1 MARLLSLILCL
12 LIAACAHQPAPPAAP
27 HLLHDALF
35 AAPTQTI
42 NTDSIFAM
50 SDEMRD
56 YARSEFGAELK
67 SSRERDDPRKLLLEA
82 LYKRRL
88 RLSYDAD
95 TTRNAAQAF
104 EARAGNCLSLVIMTA
119 AFAKHLKLPYSFQTV
134 QTDMLYSRSADLTL
148 ASGHVN
154 LVLARL
160 NHRAHFQAN
169 KGDDL
174 LVDFLPSDE
183 LRGQLTRELD
193 ERTVI
198 AMYLNNRAAEELA
211 SGQLDAAYHWA
222 RTAVSQDPGFAAALN
237 TLSVIYL
244 RRGHLPE
251 AEAALRHLLSVD
263 PINTAAWSN
272 LALTLQRQGQD
283 AKAELALARLK
294 ELQPVPPL
302 FDFDRGREALNAG
315 DYLQA
320 KALFARELR
329 RQPYQPEVH
338 FWAAVAHWRLGER
351 QQADEHLRKAV
362 ENSIS
367 LGSHALYAAK
377 LAALRAHQLQ

>member
-1 MARLLSLILCL
+1 MLRLFSLVICL
-12 LIAACAHQPAPPAAP
+12 LAVGCAHQPPALPAP
-27 HLLHDALF
+27 HLLHDTLF
-35 AAPTQTI
+35 TPPGQAIQVQ
-42 NTDSIFAM
+42 DIFAL

-56 YARSEFGAELK
+56 YAQTEFGGL
-67 SSRERDDPRKLLLEA
+67 RERDDPRKALLDA

-104 EARAGNCLSLVIMTA
+104 AARAGNCLSLVIMTA

-134 QTDMLYSRSADLTL
+134 QADALYSRSADLTL

-160 NHRAHFQAN
+160 SHRSHFQASKN
-169 KGDDL
+169 DDL
-174 LVDFLPSDE
+174 LVDFLPGDE
-183 LRGQLTRELD
+183 LRGQRARDLE
-193 ERTVI
+193 EHTVV

-211 SGQLDAAYHWA
+211 NGRLDAAYHWA
-222 RTAVSQDPGFAAALN
+222 RAAVLQDPGFVAALN
-237 TLSVIYL
+237 TLAVVYL
-244 RRGHLPE
+244 RRGHLPQ
-251 AEAALRHLLSVD
+251 AEAALRHLLTVD
-263 PINTAAWSN
+263 ADNSAAWSN
-272 LALTLQRQGQD
+272 LALTLQRQGQT
-283 AKAELALARLK
+283 AQSEQALARLRS
-294 ELQPVPPL
+294 LQPVPPL

-315 DYLQA
+315 DYQLA
-320 KALFARELR
+320 KTLFARELR

-338 FWAAVAHWRLGER
+338 FWAAVAHWRLGEP

-367 LGSHALYAAK
+367 LSSHALYAAK
-377 LAALRAHQLQ
+377 LAALRAHRLQ

>member
-12 LIAACAHQPAPPAAP
+12 LVAACAHHPATPAAP

-42 NTDSIFAM
+42 ITDAIFAM

-56 YARSEFGAELK
+56 YARTEFGTL
-67 SSRERDDPRKLLLEA
+67 RERDDPRKALLEA

-88 RLSYDAD
+88 RLSYDAE

-104 EARAGNCLSLVIMTA
+104 EAKAGNCLSLVIMTA

-134 QTDMLYSRSADLTL
+134 QADLLYSRSADLTL

-160 NHRAHFQAN
+160 SQRARFQAS

-174 LVDFLPSDE
+174 LVDFLPADE
-183 LRGQLTRELD
+183 VRGQLARDLD
-193 ERTVI
+193 EQTIV

-211 SGQLDAAYHWA
+211 AGRLDAAYHWA
-222 RTAVSQDPGFAAALN
+222 RAAVLQDPGFAAALN

-244 RRGHLPE
+244 RRGHLQE
-251 AEAALRHLLSVD
+251 AEAALRHLLSLD
-263 PINTAAWSN
+263 SNYTAAWSN
-272 LALTLQRQGQD
+272 LALVLRRQGQD
-283 AKAELALARLK
+283 AQAQLALARLQD
-294 ELQPVPPL
+294 LQPVPPL

-315 DYLQA
+315 DYQQA
-320 KALFARELR
+320 TALFARELR

-367 LGSHALYAAK
+367 LSSHALYAAK